1 MDGDWIEVKKS
12 KNKNAKNKNSE
23 KENENELTEREKL
36 LLKNHNIFC
45 KCCQAS
51 FISYIICRT
60 IVECGKC
67 VCCVTD

>member
-1 MDGDWIEVKKS
+1 MDGDWIEVKKTKTKT
-12 KNKNAKNKNSE
+12 KNKILE
-23 KENENELTEREKL
+23 KENEPILTEREKI

-67 VCCVTD
+67 VCCMTD